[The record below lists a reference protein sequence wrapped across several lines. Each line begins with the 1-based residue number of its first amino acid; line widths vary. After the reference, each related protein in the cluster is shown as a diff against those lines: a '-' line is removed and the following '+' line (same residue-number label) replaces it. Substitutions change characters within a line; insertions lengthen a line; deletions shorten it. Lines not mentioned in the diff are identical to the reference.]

1 MRVFIKI
8 IRRKIPFAFQ
18 LTCCLFIL
26 SPFNAVANETI
37 TPVSVV
43 TAKTGEIRQEVPL
56 TGTVTSPR
64 ISMISPKY
72 AGYIETVFVDEGDIV
87 KKGDVLLSLDKQ
99 LAKIEVARVQAQL
112 QEALAQVRE
121 YERQRDE
128 AEELVRKK
136 HIAATTFEGA
146 QAQVDIGNAVV
157 KRLRAELQRQQ
168 VIIERHHVYAPFD
181 GVVVQKL
188 IEIGQWVDSN
198 RSLYELVELNPLR
211 IEVPVPQFY
220 FNRVIANTSVKI
232 RYDAIPNETFTALI
246 SKLIPVSDNTART
259 FTIFIE
265 VDNEKLMITP
275 GMSARVILQIGEA
288 IKSTSL
294 LIPRDAIVQQPDGRK
309 SVWVVTGENNEIT
322 ARPVDVKTGKNVS
335 NNVEITQ
342 GDLTDGDVIIVKG
355 NELLQPGQNV
365 NVIESLDYSL

>member
-1 MRVFIKI
+1 MYK
-8 IRRKIPFAFQ
+8 
-18 LTCCLFIL
+18 
-26 SPFNAVANETI
+26 
-37 TPVSVV
+37 
-43 TAKTGEIRQEVPL
+43 
-56 TGTVTSPR
+56 
-64 ISMISPKY
+64 
-72 AGYIETVFVDEGDIV
+72 
-87 KKGDVLLSLDKQ
+87 
-99 LAKIEVARVQAQL
+99 
-112 QEALAQVRE
+112 
-121 YERQRDE
+121 
-128 AEELVRKK
+128 
-136 HIAATTFEGA
+136 
-146 QAQVDIGNAVV
+146 
-157 KRLRAELQRQQ
+157 
-168 VIIERHHVYAPFD
+168 
-181 GVVVQKL
+181 KL

-220 FNRVIANTSVKI
+220 FNRVIASTSVKI
-232 RYDAIPNETFTALI
+232 RYDAIPDETFTASI